1 MSRIINK
8 LGVAITGTIPGLG
21 QICQLLFTGSF
32 SVCMTV
38 PFRLQT
44 SSFSTDLILSQTKRN
59 TTEKVNK

>member
-8 LGVAITGTIPGLG
+8 LGVTITGTIPGLG
-21 QICQLLFTGSF
+21 QICQRLFTGSF

-44 SSFSTDLILSQTKRN
+44 SSSSTDLISSQTKRN

>member
-8 LGVAITGTIPGLG
+8 LGVAVIETIPDLG
-21 QICQLLFTGSF
+21 QICQRLFTGSF

-38 PFRLQT
+38 TFRLQT

-59 TTEKVNK
+59 ITEKVNK

>member
-8 LGVAITGTIPGLG
+8 LGVTITGTIPGLG
-21 QICQLLFTGSF
+21 QICQRLFTGSF

-38 PFRLQT
+38 PFRLQK
-44 SSFSTDLILSQTKRN
+44 SSFSTDLISSQTKRN

>member
-8 LGVAITGTIPGLG
+8 LGVTITGTIPGLG
-21 QICQLLFTGSF
+21 QICQRLFTGSF

-59 TTEKVNK
+59 TTEKVKK